1 MRTGGNSA
9 LTVRGACLAAGL
21 AFLLA
26 SAHADGPGQ
35 IVIGDESVSIWV
47 EDRSIRS
54 ILEDLSRQSDLVVV
68 SQEALDES
76 VTVHIDEPTLPKA
89 IRRLLRQKSFVLHQ
103 VGHTAGNEIPGNPP
117 STKLWILSSEL
128 YDGQHSWRTQTS
140 SPHPV
145 TNDSEAIDYL
155 ILAMSNERG
164 DREDAMAGL
173 ADIGD
178 SDVVETLQHGL
189 SDPDDNVREAAIESL
204 AELGGAESVRA
215 LSVVLNDPD
224 AGIRID
230 AVDALGEIGGAE
242 AIELLKAAMTDEN
255 HTVREAA
262 AEWLTELAWKHE

>member
-26 SAHADGPGQ
+26 SADGLGQ
-35 IVIGDESVSIWV
+35 IVIGDDSVSIWV

-68 SQEALDES
+68 SQEALDEL

-89 IRRLLRQKSFVLHQ
+89 IRRLLRQKSFMLHQ
-103 VGHTAGNEIPGNPP
+103 VGHTTGNETPGNLP
-117 STKLWILSSEL
+117 STRLWILSSNL
-128 YDGQHSWRTQTS
+128 SNRKQSWKTQAS

-145 TNDSEAIDYL
+145 TDDGEAIDYL
-155 ILAMSNERG
+155 ILAMSNESG

-173 ADIGD
+173 ADTGD

-215 LSVVLNDPD
+215 LSLVLNDPD

-242 AIELLKAAMTDEN
+242 AIELLEAAMTDEN

-262 AEWLTELAWKHE
+262 AEWLTELVWRRE